1 MHRVGFEEFR
11 RAASQAIADGH
22 LQQALAGATG
32 KFRTGR
38 EQALANLPDAEAL
51 RDHLKAIREATIAR
65 LADYLEAFER
75 NATAAGAVVH
85 WAEDG
90 DEATRIV
97 LDIARQHGVRLV
109 VKSKSMTGEEIH
121 LNQALE
127 VSGITPVETD
137 LGEWIIQLAGDP
149 PAHIIAPAIHKTKQ
163 QVADLFSPLAGR
175 PLPAD
180 DIPALTAEARR
191 LLRHKFLAA
200 DMGISGANI
209 AVAETGSIVLVTNEG
224 NGRMVTTLPPVH
236 VAIVG
241 IEKVVPTWQH
251 AATWLQLLARSAT
264 GQPLSVYTSIITGPA
279 RPEDPDG
286 PKEVHIIL
294 LDNGRSTWLGTP
306 YEEVLQCIRCGACLN
321 VCPVYRKVGG
331 LTYGSPY
338 SGPIGAVVSPLLFGL
353 DQYPA
358 LPHASTLCGACLDVC
373 PSRIDLPRMLLHL
386 RVDIARAGLLPKSDR
401 VLERAAAWVMAR
413 PRLYRW
419 LTGLLRVLQGLLV
432 RNGTLILHLAGRRKL
447 PALARRSFVMRV
459 SSE

>member
-1 MHRVGFEEFR
+1 MPHVGFKEFR
-11 RAASQAIADGH
+11 RAAVQAVEDAH

-32 KFRTGR
+32 NFRAGR
-38 EQALANLPDAEAL
+38 ERALADLPDAEAL
-51 RDHLKAIREATIAR
+51 RDHLKSVRAATVAR
-65 LADYLEAFER
+65 LADYLEMFER
-75 NATAAGAVVH
+75 NARAAGAVVH
-85 WAEDG
+85 WAENG
-90 DEATRIV
+90 EEATRIV
-97 LDIARQHGVRLV
+97 LDIARRHDARLV

-121 LNQALE
+121 LNHALE
-127 VSGITPVETD
+127 AAGITAVETD
-137 LGEWIIQLAGDP
+137 LGEWIIQLAGES
-149 PAHIIAPAIHKTKQ
+149 PAHIIAPAIHKTRQ
-163 QVADLFSPLAGR
+163 QVADLFSPLAGKE
-175 PLPAD
+175 LPAE

-191 LLRHKFLAA
+191 LLRDKFLAA
-200 DMGISGANI
+200 DVGISGANL

-279 RPEDPDG
+279 RPDDPDG
-286 PKEVHIIL
+286 PKEVHIVL

-353 DQYPA
+353 EQYPA

-373 PSRIDLPRMLLHL
+373 PSRIDLPRMLLAL
-386 RVDIARAGLLPKSDR
+386 RVDIARAGLLPRSDH
-401 VLERAAAWVMAR
+401 LMEKAAASVMAR
-413 PRLYRW
+413 PRLYRR
-419 LTGLLRVLQGLLV
+419 LLGVLRVLQAPLV
-432 RNGTLILHLAGRRKL
+432 RNGRLILRVAGKRWL
-447 PALARRSFVMRV
+447 PALAKRPFVRS
-459 SSE
+459 